1 VAEAALDLQADV
13 ELGVLGQVRDHVV
26 GVEHLDVVVGLD
38 VGRGD
43 HARPALAQGQ
53 GGALAGAHADRHVLE
68 VQQDLEHVFLQ
79 ALDRAVLVQHA
90 VDLDLGDR
98 IAGDRGQQHAPQRVA
113 EGMAVATLERFDHD
127 LRPVAREAFD
137 LGTTGAQDLV
147 GGNCHIRSISCR
159 AIAPVDAPPWT
170 FGAPCCQGVARA
182 RHGPGGVS
190 LVPRGRPAASPYFEY
205 SSTISA
211 SLMSAG
217 RSLRSGTALNTP
229 LNFFWS
235 TSTQDGVRSMVWAMF
250 SDSCTRSCF
259 CAFSDSA
266 ITSPDL
272 TW

>member
-1 VAEAALDLQADV
+1 
-13 ELGVLGQVRDHVV
+13 
-26 GVEHLDVVVGLD
+26 GVEDLDVVVGLD
-38 VGRGD
+38 VGGGD
-43 HARPALAQGQ
+43 DARPALGQGQ
-53 GGALAGAHADRHVLE
+53 GGAVAGAHPDRHVLE
-68 VQQDLEHVFLQ
+68 VEQHLEHVFLQ
-79 ALDRAVLVQHA
+79 AFDRAVLVQHA
-90 VDLDLGDR
+90 VDLDFGDR
-98 IAGDRGQQHAPQRVA
+98 EAGDRGQQHAAQRVA

-127 LRPVAREAFD
+127 LRAVAREALD

-147 GGNCHIRSISCR
+147 GGNCHIRSVSCR
-159 AIAPVDAPPWT
+159 AIASVDAWPWT
-170 FGAPCCQGVARA
+170 FGAPCWQGVARA
-182 RHGPGGVS
+182 GHGPGGV
-190 LVPRGRPAASPYFEY
+190 VAGAAGQPAASPYFEY

-235 TSTQDGVRSMVWAMF
+235 TSTHDGVRSIVCATF

-266 ITSPDL
+266 IASPAL